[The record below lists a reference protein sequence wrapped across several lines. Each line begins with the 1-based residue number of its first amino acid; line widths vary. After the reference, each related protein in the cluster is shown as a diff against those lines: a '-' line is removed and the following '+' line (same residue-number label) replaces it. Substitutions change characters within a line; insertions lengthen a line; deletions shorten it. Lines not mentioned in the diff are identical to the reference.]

1 MEETHQ
7 FSAHHYTIIKVARDE
22 DLLEQ
27 IGKNIY
33 FELVDHD
40 KVRRFRILKLIPF
53 NLFKEEIA
61 KEFGVPV
68 QFQRFWLWKHRGNL
82 TYRPHRPLTPL
93 EEAESV
99 GQLIREDSTMEYNAD
114 LNLFLE
120 VELGLILLF
129 FKIYDPVKEELR
141 YVGRLFVKG
150 TGKPVEI
157 LAKLKEMAG
166 FSADEQIELFEE
178 MTFDPCTDMC
188 QRVDNNIS
196 FRCSQT
202 ENRFNIVMCFF
213 FSSLSLRLVDGDI
226 ICFQKSP
233 QAGSSEQC
241 RYPDVRDAFVYWDIS
256 LVFFQC
262 LFRCAH
268 VDNFLLCVTVVAAA
282 DSSSF
287 AKFDAMFAG
296 IQNLLEEKTSE
307 AESSDSFLPP
317 LLSIEEI
324 SNAKGTFKR
333 CLDQT
338 LTNVIISGWTQE
350 FINSFSVM
358 LTANAIPNNL
368 VEELSWFLS
377 NFDQSCERYMAAKQD
392 IVEAEG
398 KENSVGDL
406 KTNLKQLYHLFMPIR
421 NEAASVDE
429 EIAELE
435 RQLTERKVKKARL
448 QCSLED
454 LTRQAATSRETVI
467 NAELDMK
474 LNKLRKEQAEKTVV
488 DMERS
493 WESLKAGSS
502 PFLL

>member
-1 MEETHQ
+1 MEEPHQ
-7 FSAHHYTIIKVARDE
+7 FSAHHYTIVKVARNE

-33 FELVDHD
+33 FDLVDFD

-61 KEFGVPV
+61 EEFGVPL
-68 QFQRFWLWKHRGNL
+68 QFQRFWLWAKRQNHTHR
-82 TYRPHRPLTPL
+82 PQWPLTPVH
-93 EEAESV
+93 EAMSV
-99 GQLIREDSTMEYNAD
+99 GELSKDSKTADNAE

-120 VELGLILLF
+120 VELGLNLRPVAPSKKTKAEILLF
-129 FKIYDPVKEELR
+129 FKLYDPVKEELG

-150 TGKPVEI
+150 TGLPVEI
-157 LAKLKEMAG
+157 LTKLNEMAG

-178 MTFDPCTDMC
+178 IKFEPTVMC
-188 QRVDNNIS
+188 EHIDNNIS
-196 FRCSQT
+196 FLTSQ
-202 ENRFNIVMCFF
+202 
-213 FSSLSLRLVDGDI
+213 LGDGDI

-241 RYPDVRDAFVYWDIS
+241 RYPDVPAFLESVHN
-256 LVFFQC
+256 
-262 LFRCAH
+262 RP
-268 VDNFLLCVTVVAAA
+268 VVAEA

-287 AKFDAMFAG
+287 AEFDAMFAG
-296 IQNLLEEKTSE
+296 IQNLLEGKT
-307 AESSDSFLPP
+307 SDSFQPP
-317 LLSIEEI
+317 LLSTEEI
-324 SNAKGTFKR
+324 SNAKRTFKR
-333 CLDQT
+333 CLDQN
-338 LTNVIISGWTQE
+338 LTNVIKSGWTQE
-350 FINSFSVM
+350 FMNSLSIM

-368 VEELSWFLS
+368 VKELSWFLS

-392 IVEAEG
+392 IVEVEG
-398 KENSVGDL
+398 KENSVDDL
-406 KTNLKQLYHLFMPIR
+406 KTNLKQLYEQFLPIR

-435 RQLTERKVKKARL
+435 RQLTERKVKKAML
-448 QCSLED
+448 QSSLED

-474 LNKLRKEQAEKTVV
+474 LNKVRKEQPEKTVV

-493 WESLKAGSS
+493 WESLKTGSS